1 MNKFAWSS
9 PRWLLLVVFCLSGVL
24 PAYAADQDQWYN
36 VELIVFAQ
44 LHPNAGNELW
54 PANPGSPDLTGA
66 QEIPTTAVPNAQLQP
81 LPPDQFAMQAEEQKL
96 AKDGNYEILL
106 HTGWRQ
112 LGVPR
117 EKGIPVHIHTAAPT
131 TPDTAA
137 TASAAPT
144 ALPPPRLDGV
154 VELTVLR
161 YLHLDVDLLFRGQPV
176 AAADSIGDFFG
187 VAPTKPEI
195 PIYRLQ
201 ESRRMRSG
209 ELHYFDH
216 PMFGVIAMVTPYNP
230 PLVTP
235 PAPAPAASP
244 TVTAPAAPAT
254 PGPQTPPADGNGA
267 SGVIQRN

>member
-1 MNKFAWSS
+1 MNKFARSS
-9 PRWLLLVVFCLSGVL
+9 LRWLLLVVFCLSGAL
-24 PAYAADQDQWYN
+24 PVYAADQDQWYN

-44 LHPNAGNELW
+44 LHPDAGNEIW

-96 AKDGNYEILL
+96 VKDGNYEILL

-131 TPDTAA
+131 TPD
-137 TASAAPT
+137 ASDAPA

-154 VELTVLR
+154 IELTVLR
-161 YLHLDVDLLFRGQPV
+161 YLHLDVDLLLRGKPATTTGGV
-176 AAADSIGDFFG
+176 GDFFG
-187 VAPTKPEI
+187 VAPAKPLI

-216 PMFGVIAMVTPYNP
+216 PMFGVIALVTPYNP
-230 PLVTP
+230 PIATP
-235 PAPAPAASP
+235 PAPPPAASP
-244 TVTAPAAPAT
+244 AVTTPAAPAAPT
-254 PGPQTPPADGNGA
+254 PLTPPAGGNGS
-267 SGVIQRN
+267 SGLIQRI